1 MSRILPAIDSLE
13 QHLYHLEHQPEA
25 YRPACCPH
33 CGKGGVWCHGYYLR
47 KADREGREGN
57 YLDPVPIPRYYCP
70 GCTQTCSRLPGC
82 IAPRRWY
89 LWVVQQAA
97 LGLLLSGSSL
107 REAARQCQP
116 GRRTISRWRQWLE
129 ARFTRYSF
137 HLRSRFQAL
146 GRHASFS
153 AFWSA
158 SFLQMSLATAM
169 AWLDRDGV
177 VIP

>member
-1 MSRILPAIDSLE
+1 MSRILPAIASLD
-13 QHLYHLEHQPEA
+13 QHLYQLEHQPEA

-33 CGKGGVWCHGYYLR
+33 CGMGVLWCHGYYYR
-47 KADREGREGN
+47 KADREGSEGH

-70 GCTQTCSRLPGC
+70 DCKQTCSRLPSC

-89 LWVVQQAA
+89 LWVVQQAVFA
-97 LGLLLSGSSL
+97 LLLSGSSF

-116 GRRTISRWRQWLE
+116 GRRTISRWWHWLE
-129 ARFTRYSF
+129 ARFDQYRF

-146 GRHASFS
+146 GCHDSFT

-158 SFLQMSLATAM
+158 SFRQMSLATAM
-169 AWLDRDGV
+169 AWLDRDGA